1 MITLNDVVITQ
12 NHFPDGSLMML
23 DFPISE
29 VVGDNRVVWFYEN
42 DSELF
47 TLYCVVRHIRN
58 KRPDAKISLSLPYIP
73 HARMDRTKEDSEVFT
88 LKYFA
93 EFINSLNFSTV
104 TVLDPH
110 SNVSTALLNN
120 VRVESVEPYIKE
132 AIDDIEGVGIDGG
145 EKYGGSAVIFFPDE
159 GAMKRYKDLKVFGD
173 RPMVY
178 GKKERDWATG
188 RIKGLKICDR
198 DGVELT
204 SLKEYARNGFITV
217 LMIDDIVS
225 YGGTLAYSGAKLK
238 ELSATEVYAY
248 ATHTENSVL
257 DKERGTLLKKLDDGT
272 VGEVYTSDSIYTGTD
287 SRITIVLK
295 KRTDE

>member
-225 YGGTLAYSGAKLK
+225 YGGTLAYSAMKLK
-238 ELSATEVYAY
+238 ELGATEVYAY